1 MSTQTNRGLIKP
13 DRDENYSIEIFND
26 NCDKIEEILDS
37 STSITIPADTG
48 SNYTTLTDK
57 DGVDYYYIDIPVT
70 GMIADYNGLKPVE
83 PVLPDPSD
91 PTNFSLADNESIVN
105 DYFSLIIDGG
115 VRSYNGYVRVF
126 VTEKPDTDFDVY
138 LYGV

>member
-1 MSTQTNRGLIKP
+1 MARTQRITL
-13 DRDENYSIEIFND
+13 ND
-26 NCDKIEEILDS
+26 NADVRVIDNNFQILENCLES
-37 STSITIPADTG
+37 AISVTIPADTG
-48 SNYTTLTDK
+48 SNYTTSTDK
-57 DGVDYYYIDIPVT
+57 DGVDYYYIDIPVV

-115 VRSYNGYVRVF
+115 VRSYDGYIRVF
-126 VTEKPDTDFDVY
+126 VTDKPNTAFDIY